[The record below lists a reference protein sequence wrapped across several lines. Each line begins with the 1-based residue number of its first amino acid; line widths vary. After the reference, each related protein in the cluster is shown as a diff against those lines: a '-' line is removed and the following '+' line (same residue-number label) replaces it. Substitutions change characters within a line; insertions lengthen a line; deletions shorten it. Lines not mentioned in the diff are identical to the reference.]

1 MENQIVNIKLNQD
14 GNQIIATEQS
24 GSGEIQTIKYG
35 IIKLMGDK
43 KDYRVSF
50 KTLVAIEKARE
61 ANFGGSIKIPEL
73 GMSVMANQI
82 VLAKSE
88 TEQVKFTESFTNL
101 PTTNIVLDENCQLTD
116 RNRSYFIQHQLPHY
130 EATVHYWRHEGEIAY
145 ELDSN
150 KIKRLVKSEF
160 IDGYEV
166 VVGVWEY
173 GVKKL

>member
-1 MENQIVNIKLNQD
+1 MENQLSNVKFNQD

-50 KTLVAIEKARE
+50 KTLVAIERARE
-61 ANFGGSIKIPEL
+61 SGFSGSIKIPEL

-82 VLAKSE
+82 VMAKSE

-101 PTTNIVLDENCQLTD
+101 PTINIVLDENCQLTD
-116 RNRSYFIQHQLPHY
+116 KDRNYFVNKQLPHY
-130 EATVHYWRHEGEIAY
+130 EAVVHYWTHSGEVAY
-145 ELDSN
+145 ELASE
-150 KIKRLVKSEF
+150 KIKRLVKTDF
-160 IDGYEV
+160 RDGYEV

-173 GVKKL
+173 GVQKI